1 MQNRLRTLVFCFC
14 FVGAINPLAAAGPYP
29 DAIPFRGITLTGD
42 AFSFEPDR
50 LQKPALAVF
59 WASWCTECR
68 YEFHELKKLN
78 GETRG
83 RLDIYGVTV
92 DKDIDEA
99 AGMSK
104 RAGLPYLSVFDP
116 DAKIAAL
123 YKVRATP
130 TIVLIDRAG
139 KVRHVGHRVDQE
151 FRAVLR
157 EVLGSS

>member
-1 MQNRLRTLVFCFC
+1 
-14 FVGAINPLAAAGPYP
+14 VGAINPLAAAGPYP
-29 DAIPFRGITLTGD
+29 DAVPFRGITLAGD

-78 GETRG
+78 DETLG
-83 RLDIYGVTV
+83 RLDIVGVTV
-92 DKDIDEA
+92 DKDVDEA
-99 AGMSK
+99 AAMSK
-104 RAGLPYLSVFDP
+104 RAELPYLSVFDP

-123 YKVRATP
+123 YKVSATP

-139 KVRHVGHRVDQE
+139 KVRHVGHRVDQA
-151 FRAVLR
+151 FRAELR
-157 EVLGSS
+157 EVLGSL

>member
-1 MQNRLRTLVFCFC
+1 
-14 FVGAINPLAAAGPYP
+14 
-29 DAIPFRGITLTGD
+29 
-42 AFSFEPDR
+42 
-50 LQKPALAVF
+50 
-59 WASWCTECR
+59 
-68 YEFHELKKLN
+68 
-78 GETRG
+78 
-83 RLDIYGVTV
+83 
-92 DKDIDEA
+92 
-99 AGMSK
+99 MSK